1 MKRHYD
7 QGNSYKGNH
16 LIRVGLQFYS
26 FKSLAHYD
34 HSRKHD
40 SMKADMVLEKELR
53 VLHLDL
59 KTTRRDW
66 HSQAARRKLFST
78 MHRA

>member
-1 MKRHYD
+1 
-7 QGNSYKGNH
+7 
-16 LIRVGLQFYS
+16 
-26 FKSLAHYD
+26 
-34 HSRKHD
+34 
-40 SMKADMVLEKELR
+40 MKADMVLEMELR

-59 KTTRRDW
+59 KTNWRDW